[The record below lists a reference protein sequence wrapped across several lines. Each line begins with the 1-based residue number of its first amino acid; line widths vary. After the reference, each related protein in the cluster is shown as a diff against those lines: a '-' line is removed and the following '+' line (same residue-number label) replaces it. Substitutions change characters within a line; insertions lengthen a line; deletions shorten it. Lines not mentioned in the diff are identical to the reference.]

1 MIDRRTGAKKLEM
14 WSAED
19 EGKPAPDFAA
29 PTDRPATRRPTEA
42 PNRRADDSRE
52 GAGAATAAAEVS
64 TDAKVAAARPAT
76 KRPVDPPVPAVPDHE
91 EPTEEPANEFRWPK
105 QSDEPEDPK
114 DDLGA
119 DSPLLSR
126 AFRAAK

>member
-42 PNRRADDSRE
+42 PKRRAGDALETTASSR
-52 GAGAATAAAEVS
+52 APAEAP
-64 TDAKVAAARPAT
+64 TDAKGAVRPAT
-76 KRPVDPPVPAVPDHE
+76 KRPADAPVPAAPDHE
-91 EPTEEPANEFRWPK
+91 EPPEETANEFRWPK
-105 QSDEPEDPK
+105 QGDEPEDPK